1 MQHKIIDIDD
11 VVIRFA
17 GDSGDGMQLTGTL
30 FADSSALFG
39 NEISTFPD
47 YPAEIRA
54 PQGTV
59 SGVSGFQVHI
69 GSIEINT
76 PGDFCDVLVAM
87 NPAALMANAKWAKP
101 TATIILDEDAFDE
114 KGIQKAGFKTMN
126 PIEELGI
133 GDRNIIV
140 SPITTLTKESL
151 KDSGLDLKSIVRCK
165 NMFTLG
171 MCFFMFNKELDH
183 TFEYL
188 EKKFKKK
195 PALIDTNKKVL
206 KDGFNYASN
215 IHAIANTY
223 YVQPAKQEKGTYRNI
238 NGNQATA
245 WGLLA
250 ASEKS
255 GVPLFCGSYPITP
268 ATAILEELAIHKE
281 LKAKTLQCEDEIAGI
296 CTAIGAAYAGNFA
309 VTTTSGPGL
318 SLKSEALG
326 LAMITELP
334 LVLVDVQRSGPST
347 GIPTKTEQTDLN
359 QALYGRNGECPIMVM
374 AAHSPSDC
382 FEKAFYAGK
391 FAMEHMMPVIL
402 LTEGFLGNG
411 SEPWRIP
418 SMKDLPEIHPPEI
431 HPPFIKD
438 ASECGGKF
446 SPFERDPETFVRR
459 WAVPGT
465 PGLEH
470 RVGGLEKNPAGVI
483 SSDPQNHQMMV
494 DLRAKKVAHAA
505 VDIPPLK
512 VVGDES
518 GDRRRERRSPH
529 RGMGRYFRPPL
540 HGCQGVPQAG
550 QERFP
555 GPLRLYQPPASQ
567 HGGGLLEV
575 QEDHRLRAQLRSV
588 RRLSEGKAS
597 EIQLLSAQQGAG
609 TAFHR
614 KGRRGCSQQIIIG
627 GQTS

>member
-1 MQHKIIDIDD
+1 MQHKVIDAQD

-30 FADSSALFG
+30 FADASALYG

-47 YPAEIRA
+47 FPAEIRA

-69 GSIEINT
+69 GSVEINT

-87 NPAALMANAKWAKP
+87 NPAALKANAKWAKP
-101 TATIILDEDAFDE
+101 TATIIVDEDAFDE
-114 KGIQKAGFKTMN
+114 KGMQKAGFQTEN
-126 PIEELGI
+126 PFTELRIE
-133 GDRNIIV
+133 DRNIIV

-151 KDSGLDLKSIVRCK
+151 KDSGLDPKSIVRSK

-171 MCFFMFNKELDH
+171 MCYFMFSRPMEY
-183 TFEYL
+183 TFAYL
-188 EKKFKKK
+188 EKKFRKK
-195 PALIDTNKKVL
+195 PHLIEPNKKVL
-206 KDGFNYASN
+206 QDGYNYASN

-223 YVQPAKQEKGTYRNI
+223 TIQPAKQEKGTYRNI

-255 GVPLFCGSYPITP
+255 GRPLFCGSYPITP

-281 LKAKTLQCEDEIAGI
+281 LGAKTLQCEDEIAGI
-296 CTAIGAAYAGNFA
+296 CTSIGAAYAGSFA

-334 LVLVDVQRSGPST
+334 LVIVDVQRSGPST

-374 AAHSPSDC
+374 AAHSPSHC
-382 FEKAFYAGK
+382 FDAAFYAGK
-391 FAMEHMMPVIL
+391 YAMEHMMPVIL

-418 SMKDLPEIHPPEI
+418 SMKDYPAINPPIITSCEGEY
-431 HPPFIKD
+431 K
-438 ASECGGKF
+438 
-446 SPFERDPETFVRR
+446 PFERDEVRLAR
-459 WAVPGT
+459 KWALPGT

-483 SSDPQNHQMMV
+483 SSDPQNHEMMV
-494 DLRAKKVAHAA
+494 AARAAKVARVADFIPELKVIGEESGEVLIVGWGGTFGHLYTAVKELHAAGKPVSLAHFDYINPLPKNTAEVFGRFRKILVCELNSGQFADYLRARHQQFHYHQCNKVQGQPFIVKEVVDA
-505 VDIPPLK
+505 VN
-512 VVGDES
+512 
-518 GDRRRERRSPH
+518 
-529 RGMGRYFRPPL
+529 
-540 HGCQGVPQAG
+540 A
-550 QERFP
+550 
-555 GPLRLYQPPASQ
+555 
-567 HGGGLLEV
+567 LL
-575 QEDHRLRAQLRSV
+575 
-588 RRLSEGKAS
+588 
-597 EIQLLSAQQGAG
+597 
-609 TAFHR
+609 
-614 KGRRGCSQQIIIG
+614 
-627 GQTS
+627 

>member
-1 MQHKIIDIDD
+1 MQHKVIDIQD

-30 FADSSALFG
+30 FADSSALYG

-59 SGVSGFQVHI
+59 SGVSGFQVHV
-69 GSIEINT
+69 GAVEINT

-87 NPAALMANAKWAKP
+87 NPAALRANAKWTKP

-114 KGIQKAGFKTMN
+114 ANIVRAGFQTMN
-126 PIEELGI
+126 PFEELKI
-133 GDRNIIV
+133 EDRNIIV

-151 KDSGLDLKSIVRCK
+151 KDSGLDNKSIVRCK

-171 MCFFMFNKELDH
+171 MCFYLFNREMDH

-195 PALIDTNKKVL
+195 PQLIDVNKKVL

-223 YVQPAKQEKGTYRNI
+223 TIAPAQQEKGTYRNI

-255 GVPLFCGSYPITP
+255 GIPLFCGSYPITP
-268 ATAILEELAIHKE
+268 ATAVLEELAIYKN
-281 LKAKTLQCEDEIAGI
+281 LGAKTVQCEDEISGI

-334 LVLVDVQRSGPST
+334 LVIIDVQRSGPST

-382 FEKAFYAGK
+382 FDKAFYAGK
-391 FAMEHMMPVIL
+391 FALEHMMPVIL

-411 SEPWRIP
+411 SEPWKIP
-418 SMKDLPEIHPPEI
+418 SMKDYPS
-431 HPPFIKD
+431 IK
-438 ASECGGKF
+438 APIVTECEGKF
-446 SPFERDPETFVRR
+446 KPYVRDEEKYARQ
-459 WAVPGT
+459 WAIPGT
-465 PGLEH
+465 PGMMH
-470 RVGGLEKNPAGVI
+470 RVGGLEKTPEGVI
-483 SSDPQNHQMMV
+483 SSDPQNHEMMV
-494 DLRAKKVAHAA
+494 AARAEKVARAA
-505 VDIPPLK
+505 NYIPELEVIGEK
-512 VVGDES
+512 EGEVLVVGWGGTFGHLYTAVKEFQAQGKSVSLAHFDYINPLPKNTAEVFSKFKKIIVCELNS
-518 GDRRRERRSPH
+518 GQFAAYLRDKHPQFH
-529 RGMGRYFRPPL
+529 YHQL
-540 HGCQGVPQAG
+540 NKVQG
-550 QERFP
+550 
-555 GPLRLYQPPASQ
+555 QPFIVKDVMDAVNNI
-567 HGGGLLEV
+567 L
-575 QEDHRLRAQLRSV
+575 
-588 RRLSEGKAS
+588 
-597 EIQLLSAQQGAG
+597 
-609 TAFHR
+609 
-614 KGRRGCSQQIIIG
+614 
-627 GQTS
+627 